1 LNAAVDGDT
10 IQAAKTLTPTEPV
23 WSKSGTVTISGGWKT
38 DFSGQDGTTSMYAPR
53 ATGGGGVKVQPNVK
67 IIPKP

>member
-1 LNAAVDGDT
+1 LNAAADGDT
-10 IQAAKTLTPTEPV
+10 IQAAKTLAAEKPV
-23 WSKSGTVTISGGWKT
+23 WAKTGTVTISGGWKT
-38 DFSGQDGTTSMYAPR
+38 DFSAKDGSTSMYAPK